1 MSIEFKNRALQ
12 FSMRVVHLVE
22 KLPASVTGD
31 VFGRQLLRCATSVGA
46 NYRAASRAKSER
58 DFLNK
63 MKICEEEID
72 ETLYWLELIKH
83 TQIFDESRMQ
93 PLIAEADELCAIIT
107 ATCKT
112 TSAKLRNRKS

>member
-1 MSIEFKNRALQ
+1 MSVEFKEHTFQ
-12 FSMRVVHLVE
+12 FSMRIVRLVE
-22 KLPASVTGD
+22 KLPTNVSGD

-46 NYRAASRAKSER
+46 NYRAASRAKSDK

-83 TQIFDESRMQ
+83 AGLFSAVKMQ
-93 PLIAEADELCAIIT
+93 AIISEADELCAIIT
-107 ATCKT
+107 SICKT
-112 TSAKLRNRKS
+112 TAAKLRQA